1 MERLMALCRDVGM
14 TEISGE
20 DITQPRQ
27 SFICQQ
33 LSDPMFA
40 HLVDMAWKLVER
52 EK

>member
-1 MERLMALCRDVGM
+1 M

-20 DITQPRQ
+20 DVNASRQ
-27 SFICQQ
+27 SMICKQ
-33 LSDPMFA
+33 LEQPEFT